1 MKADLEGRVALIT
14 GATGDTGMAIAKE
27 FYAQGASVVLT
38 GRSEEKLQKIREKL
52 ISTPTP
58 GTPEPLCICRDLTTP
73 MVENVLVD
81 QTVLH
86 FGKLD
91 IVVNAAAIVEGRFF
105 AKTDDAYLGHMMH
118 MNFNVPY
125 NICRAA
131 IKPMCQNKYGRII
144 NITSIAGY
152 MGDAAMSTYAAT
164 KGALASATK
173 SIAAEYARRGITAN
187 CIAPGVIDT
196 GSTKKLPTQR
206 QQDIKNM
213 IPCHRFGKPEEV
225 AYLAAFLASERAA
238 YINGQQIHINGGW
251 IR

>member
-1 MKADLEGRVALIT
+1 MRADLEGRVALIT

-81 QTVLH
+81 QAVRH

-196 GSTKKLPTQR
+196 GSTKNYPPSVSRILKT
-206 QQDIKNM
+206 
-213 IPCHRFGKPEEV
+213 
-225 AYLAAFLASERAA
+225 
-238 YINGQQIHINGGW
+238 
-251 IR
+251 